1 MPKKYT
7 LLFSYLLLLLPWGVK
22 AQPANIEVHFPLQ
35 ATDTVVLSHYFN
47 SKIYANDTLI
57 LNSEGQGRFH
67 FKEPLPQ
74 GIYSLYFGQNTFFD
88 FLLGEEQQL
97 SIRQNQGAIQLTGA
111 EESQWFQNFR
121 NYMAKQQTQSKRL
134 RQRLQNAQ
142 GVDSIQTIQQQ
153 LYQLDEQVLSFW
165 ETEIART
172 QGSFYATFVRTNLPP
187 PTPQV
192 FPDSIRHNDSRK
204 TAYSNYYRKAHYW
217 DHFDLYDIRLWRTPI
232 IEARLKEFFNEVLI
246 QHPDSVLPSAIQL
259 IEGSKAQP
267 EVFQNLTSFILNNS
281 AQSKYMSMENVF
293 VALAQKY
300 YLNGEAFWISDK
312 TRANIAREVHF
323 RKNNLLGNLAKELLL
338 EDENGQYQSL
348 LQQSTNYTVIV
359 FWEPDCGHCKQQIPQ
374 LFNEVFL
381 AADPSDL
388 SVFAVFTGTDKR
400 AWTDFLKQHELNGWL
415 NVWDPQQ
422 TSNFRVNYNVRS
434 TPMIYLLDANK
445 TILGKQLTIEQLK
458 AFFGANR

>member
-7 LLFSYLLLLLPWGVK
+7 RLFSLLLALLPWLAV
-22 AQPANIEVHFPLQ
+22 AQTTTIEVHFPHQ
-35 ATDTVVLSHYFN
+35 ANDTVVLGHYFN

-74 GIYSLYFGQNTFFD
+74 GIYSLYFDQNTFFD

-97 SIRQNQGAIQLTGA
+97 SIRQDQGAIQVTGA

-134 RQRLQNAQ
+134 RQRLQDAQ

-172 QGSFYATFVRTNLPP
+172 QGSFYATFVSTNLPP
-187 PTPQV
+187 PTPQI

-204 TAYSNYYRKAHYW
+204 AAYSYHYRKAHYW

-281 AQSKYMSMENVF
+281 AQSKYMSMEKVF

-300 YLNGEAFWISDK
+300 YLTGEAFWISDK
-312 TRANIAREVHF
+312 TKENIAREVHF

-388 SVFAVFTGTDKR
+388 SVFAVFTGTDKQ

-422 TSNFRVNYNVRS
+422 TSDFRVNYNVRS